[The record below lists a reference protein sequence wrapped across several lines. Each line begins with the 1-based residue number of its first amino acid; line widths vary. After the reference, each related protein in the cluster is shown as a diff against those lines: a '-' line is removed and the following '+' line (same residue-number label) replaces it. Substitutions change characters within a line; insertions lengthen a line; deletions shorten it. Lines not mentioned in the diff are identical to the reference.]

1 MSLDGLT
8 FKQRMFVEAYL
19 GESRGN
25 ATDAARVAGYR
36 LPNMAGPRLLV
47 KAGIRVAIDARIDSA
62 ALTTSRM
69 LAILSDH
76 ATASV
81 EDFGTVDESG
91 FTMDLSRAK
100 RRGRLHCIKKL
111 KPVKVDL
118 DDGETDDDGRPI
130 RKTVTRYEIELY
142 DAQAAIEKLGKYRG
156 IWKSDDRGIDAE
168 GRAILDALR
177 AIGQTRKPGEGG

>member
-8 FKQRMFVEAYL
+8 FKQRLFVEAYL

-36 LPNMAGPRLLV
+36 NPNQVGPRLSV
-47 KAGIRVAIDARIDSA
+47 KVGIQAAIDARLDSA
-62 ALTTSRM
+62 ALTTSRL

-76 ATASV
+76 ATASI
-81 EDFGTVDESG
+81 EDFGRVDESG
-91 FTMDLSRAK
+91 FVLDLARAG

-111 KPVKVDL
+111 KPVKVEV
-118 DDGETDDDGRPI
+118 DDGQTDDHGRPI
-130 RKTVTRYEIELY
+130 RKTVTRYEIELH

-156 IWKSDDRGIDAE
+156 MWKADDRGTHSDAE
-168 GRAILDALR
+168 NFIRAVAAIAAQGRP
-177 AIGQTRKPGEGG
+177 PGDR